1 MAGTSARS
9 TQNGARMIHHSLCA
23 PSLTRCPWL
32 TGEPDDIVAQSGQRV
47 RTRGELWQ
55 AIEAWANTPLPAGQD
70 VALYDTDPWR
80 FTTALL
86 GLWHAGHRVWLPGD
100 NLPET
105 VAHLRRH
112 HLTLLGEFVDAWV
125 PAAPVTPSRP
135 IPDLSPDH
143 DAVVLFTSGS
153 SGEPTPIF
161 RTLGQLEAE
170 VAAFERH
177 WPLAEGVVISQ
188 VSHQHTWGLT
198 AGLLRALATSHPFGL
213 EIVTWPETLAEW
225 LTRLPVSAL
234 ISSPP
239 QLSRLPESTTG
250 MPERAPGRIFSA
262 AAPLP
267 HDAAVQAEALMGSEL
282 IEIYGSSESGA
293 IAWRR
298 PCQDTTWQAL
308 DDVVLRCDGK
318 RTLLRSKR
326 LPEPEQW
333 HEQADHIELLD
344 EHPARFTLHGRAD
357 RIVKVAG
364 KRVSLEGLAH
374 HIECFAGV
382 LSARCLT
389 IDHSGGRI
397 GAIVAMTE
405 ESIAH
410 DHDTRRALI
419 SALRQHLADAFE
431 PVVLP
436 RFWRFV
442 HHLPVNAQ
450 GKLTRTMARH
460 LFDDLD
466 DRRQP
471 RWLDIES
478 PTFDQRRITLEV
490 PERLA
495 ALEGHFPG
503 RPIVPG
509 IALIHWARQQAERL
523 FGEPDRWRDMRRV
536 RFPAPLLPGD
546 RAVMTLTRQRD
557 DLNITVA
564 SHRGQ
569 HLQLRLLGVDPAA
582 GARESS

>member
-1 MAGTSARS
+1 MNAHRD
-9 TQNGARMIHHSLCA
+9 LP

-32 TGEPDDIVAQSGQRV
+32 SGADSDVVACSGQTM
-47 RTRGELWQ
+47 RTRGELRE
-55 AIEAWANTPLPAGQD
+55 AIRAWASLSLPEDRD
-70 VALYDTDPWR
+70 VALYDSDPWR
-80 FTTALL
+80 FTATLL
-86 GLWHAGHRVWLPGD
+86 GLWHAGRRVWLPGD

-105 VAHLRRH
+105 VDHLRRR
-112 HLTLLGEFVDAWV
+112 HLILLGELPEAP
-125 PAAPVTPSRP
+125 PAPPPATGFTLAST
-135 IPDLSPDH
+135 LSPDH
-143 DAVVLFTSGS
+143 NAVVLFTSGS

-161 RTLGQLEAE
+161 RTLGQLESE

-177 WPLAEGVVISQ
+177 WPLGKGVVISQ

-213 EIVTWPETLAEW
+213 SIVTWPETLAEW
-225 LTRLPVSAL
+225 LMKMPVSAL

-239 QLSRLPESTTG
+239 QLSRLPGAAIG
-250 MPERAPGRIFSA
+250 MPDHGPGRLFSA
-262 AAPLP
+262 AAPLD
-267 HDAAVQAEALMGSEL
+267 HDAAVQAERLMGSEL
-282 IEIYGSSESGA
+282 TEIYGSSESGA

-298 PCQDTTWQAL
+298 PSQDTTWQAL
-308 DDVVLRCDGK
+308 DDVRLRCDGE
-318 RTLLRSKR
+318 RTLLRSNR
-326 LPEPEQW
+326 LPDPEQW
-333 HEQADHIELLD
+333 HEQADHIHLLQT
-344 EHPARFTLHGRAD
+344 HPPRFTLHGRAD
-357 RIVKVAG
+357 RIVKVGG

-374 HIECFAGV
+374 YIEAFPGV
-382 LSARCLT
+382 LAARCLT

-397 GAIVAMTE
+397 GAVIAMARE
-405 ESIAH
+405 GIAR

-442 HHLPVNAQ
+442 ETLPVNAQ
-450 GKLTRTMARH
+450 GKLTHTMARH

-478 PTFDQRRITLEV
+478 PTPDQRRITLEI

-495 ALEGHFPG
+495 ALKGHFPE

-523 FGEPDRWRDMRRV
+523 FGARGQWRDMRRV

-546 RAVMTLTRQRD
+546 RAVMTLTRQHD
-557 DLNITVA
+557 ALNVSVT

-569 HLQLRLLGVDPAA
+569 HLQLRLLSVASATDDP
-582 GARESS
+582 RESS

>member
-1 MAGTSARS
+1 MNPSRHA
-9 TQNGARMIHHSLCA
+9 A

-32 TGEPDDIVAQSGQRV
+32 LGAANDIVALSGQKE
-47 RTRGELWQ
+47 RTRGELTQ
-55 AIEAWANTPLPAGQD
+55 AIRNWANTSLPADRD
-70 VALYDTDPWR
+70 VALYDSDPWR
-80 FTTALL
+80 FTAALL

-105 VAHLRRH
+105 VNHLRQRD
-112 HLTLLGEFVDAWV
+112 LVLLGEFPQAWM
-125 PAAPVTPSRP
+125 PPPPVSDMMPEP
-135 IPDLSPDH
+135 GLPPEQE
-143 DAVVLFTSGS
+143 AVVLFTSGS
-153 SGEPTPIF
+153 SGEPAPIF

-177 WPLAEGVVISQ
+177 WPLAQGVVISQ

-225 LTRLPVSAL
+225 LMNVPVSAL

-250 MPERAPGRIFSA
+250 MPDRAPGRIFSA

-308 DDVVLRCDGK
+308 DDVMLRCDGE
-318 RTLLRSKR
+318 RTLLRSGR

-333 HEQADHIELLD
+333 HEQADHIQLLD

-374 HIECFAGV
+374 HLKAFPGV
-382 LSARCLT
+382 LDARCLT
-389 IDHSGGRI
+389 IDHSGGRV
-397 GAIVAMTE
+397 GAVVAMSSD
-405 ESIAH
+405 SIAH
-410 DHDTRRALI
+410 DHDARRALI
-419 SALRQHLADAFE
+419 SDLRQHLARAFE

-442 HHLPVNAQ
+442 HRFPVNAQ
-450 GKLTRTMARH
+450 GKLTRAMARH

-471 RWLDIES
+471 RWLDLES
-478 PTFDQRRITLEV
+478 STPDQHQITLEI

-523 FGEPDRWRDMRRV
+523 FGKQDQWRDMRRV

-546 RAVMTLTRQRD
+546 RAVMTLSRQRG
-557 DLNITVA
+557 DLNITVT

-569 HLQLRLLGVDPAA
+569 HLQMRLLGVDPMPDH
-582 GARESS
+582 GEFS

>member
-1 MAGTSARS
+1 MTPSGDTR
-9 TQNGARMIHHSLCA
+9 
-23 PSLTRCPWL
+23 PSLINCPWL
-32 TGEPDDIVAQSGQRV
+32 EGDATDIVACSGQQA
-47 RTRGELWQ
+47 RTRGELCQ
-55 AIEAWANTPLPAGQD
+55 AITAWANTSLPAGRD
-70 VALYDTDPWR
+70 VALYDSNPWR
-80 FTTALL
+80 FTAALL

-105 VAHLRRH
+105 VTQLRQRD
-112 HLTLLGEFVDAWV
+112 LILLGELPDAP
-125 PAAPVTPSRP
+125 PAPLPVTNNTLAST
-135 IPDLSPDH
+135 LSPDQS
-143 DAVVLFTSGS
+143 AVVLFTSGS

-177 WPLAEGVVISQ
+177 WPLAEGVVVSQ

-198 AGLLRALATSHPFGL
+198 VGLLRALATSHPFGL

-225 LTRLPVSAL
+225 LTRVPVSAL
-234 ISSPP
+234 ISAPP
-239 QLSRLPESTTG
+239 QLSRLPGSSIG
-250 MPERAPGRIFSA
+250 MPDRGPARIFSA
-262 AAPLP
+262 AAPLT
-267 HDAAVQAEALMGSEL
+267 DEAAAQAEAVLGSEL

-308 DDVVLRCDGK
+308 DDVRLRCDGE
-318 RTLLRSKR
+318 RTLLRSAR
-326 LPEPEQW
+326 LPEPECW
-333 HEQADHIELLD
+333 HEQADHIRLISD
-344 EHPARFTLHGRAD
+344 HPVRFTLHGRAD
-357 RIVKVAG
+357 RIVKVGG

-374 HIECFAGV
+374 HLEAFPGV
-382 LSARCLT
+382 LAARCLT

-397 GAIVAMTE
+397 GAVIAMVPD
-405 ESIAH
+405 SIAH

-419 SALRQHLADAFE
+419 SALRQHLAGAFE

-442 HHLPVNAQ
+442 QQLPVNAQ
-450 GKLTRTMARH
+450 GKLTRAMARH

-478 PTFDQRRITLEV
+478 PEPDQHRVTLEI

-523 FGEPDRWRDMRRV
+523 FDARDQWRDMRRV
-536 RFPAPLLPGD
+536 RFPTPLLPGD
-546 RAVMTLTRQRD
+546 RAVMTLTRKPDALQV
-557 DLNITVA
+557 TVS

-569 HLQLRLLGVDPAA
+569 HLQLRLLGVTSATDN
-582 GARESS
+582 RESS

>member
-1 MAGTSARS
+1 MNQPRYGE
-9 TQNGARMIHHSLCA
+9 

-32 TGEPDDIVAQSGQRV
+32 SGEAGDIVALSGQKR
-47 RTRGELWQ
+47 RTRSELIR
-55 AIEAWANTPLPAGQD
+55 AIRGWANTRLPTGRD
-70 VALYDTDPWR
+70 VALYDSDPWR
-80 FTTALL
+80 FTAALL

-105 VAHLRRH
+105 VNHLRQRD
-112 HLTLLGEFVDAWV
+112 LVLLGEFPQAW
-125 PAAPVTPSRP
+125 APPPPVSDVMPE
-135 IPDLSPDH
+135 PDLPPEQE
-143 DAVVLFTSGS
+143 AVVLFTSGS
-153 SGEPTPIF
+153 SGEPAPIF

-177 WPLAEGVVISQ
+177 WPLTGGVVISQ

-225 LTRLPVSAL
+225 LMNVPVSAL

-250 MPERAPGRIFSA
+250 MPNRAPGRIFSA

-267 HDAAVQAEALMGSEL
+267 HEAAVQAEALMGSEL

-298 PCQDTTWQAL
+298 PCQDTAWQAL
-308 DDVVLRCDGK
+308 DDVMLHCDGE
-318 RTLLRSKR
+318 RTLLRSRR

-333 HEQADHIELLD
+333 HEQADHIRLVSD
-344 EHPARFTLHGRAD
+344 HPVRFTLHGRAD

-374 HIECFAGV
+374 HIKDFPGV
-382 LSARCLT
+382 LDARCLT

-397 GAIVAMTE
+397 GAVVAMASD
-405 ESIAH
+405 SIAH

-419 SALRQHLADAFE
+419 SDLRQHLARAFE

-442 HHLPVNAQ
+442 HRFPVNAQ
-450 GKLTRTMARH
+450 GKLTRAMARH

-471 RWLDIES
+471 RWLDLES
-478 PTFDQRRITLEV
+478 ATPDQHRIALEI

-523 FGEPDRWRDMRRV
+523 FGEQDQWRDMRRL

-546 RAVMTLTRQRD
+546 RAVMTLSRQRG

-569 HLQLRLLGVDPAA
+569 HLQMRLLGVDPMPDH
-582 GARESS
+582 GESS

>member
-1 MAGTSARS
+1 MSAHPLS
-9 TQNGARMIHHSLCA
+9 A

-32 TGEPDDIVAQSGQRV
+32 SGEATDIVARSGQQR
-47 RTRGELWQ
+47 RTRGELCD
-55 AIEAWANTPLPAGQD
+55 AIRAWANLPLPPD
-70 VALYDTDPWR
+70 REVALYDSDPWR
-80 FTTALL
+80 FTAALL
-86 GLWHAGHRVWLPGD
+86 GLWHAGRRVWLPGD
-100 NLPET
+100 ALSET
-105 VAHLRRH
+105 VAQLRRR
-112 HLTLLGEFVDAWV
+112 HLVLLGELPGARPTPPPDAHV
-125 PAAPVTPSRP
+125 TLAPE
-135 IPDLSPDH
+135 LSPEQ

-153 SGEPTPIF
+153 SGEPTPIH

-225 LTRLPVSAL
+225 LSNVPVSAL

-239 QLSRLPESTTG
+239 QLSRLPGSTIG
-250 MPERAPGRIFSA
+250 MPSRGPGRIFSA
-262 AAPLP
+262 AAPL
-267 HDAAVQAEALMGSEL
+267 DEKAAAQAETVLGSEL

-298 PCQDTTWQAL
+298 TGQDTIWQAL
-308 DDVVLRCDGK
+308 DDVRLRSDGA
-318 RTLLRSKR
+318 RTLLQSER
-326 LPEPEQW
+326 LPRPEQW
-333 HEQADHIELLD
+333 HEQADHIQLLS
-344 EHPARFTLHGRAD
+344 EHPVRFTLHGRAD

-374 HIECFAGV
+374 HIEAFPGV
-382 LSARCLT
+382 LAARCLT

-397 GAIVAMTE
+397 GAVIAMAHDA
-405 ESIAH
+405 IAH
-410 DHDTRRALI
+410 DHDTRRRLI
-419 SALRQHLADAFE
+419 SDLRAHLAGAFE

-442 HHLPVNAQ
+442 DRLPVNAQ
-450 GKLTRTMARH
+450 GKLTRAMARH

-478 PTFDQRRITLEV
+478 PDPDQRRITLEI

-523 FGEPDRWRDMRRV
+523 FDAPDRWRDMRRV

-546 RAVMTLTRQRD
+546 RAVMTLSRQHD
-557 DLNITVA
+557 ALTVSVR

-569 HLQLRLLGVDPAA
+569 HLQLRLLGVDPATEP
-582 GARESS
+582 RESS

>member
-1 MAGTSARS
+1 MSAYPLS
-9 TQNGARMIHHSLCA
+9 A

-32 TGEPDDIVAQSGQRV
+32 SGEATDIVACSGQQR
-47 RTRGELWQ
+47 RTRGELCE
-55 AIEAWANTPLPAGQD
+55 AIRAWANLPLPPDQE
-70 VALYDTDPWR
+70 VALYDSDPWR
-80 FTTALL
+80 FTAALL
-86 GLWHAGHRVWLPGD
+86 GLWHAGRRVWLPGD
-100 NLPET
+100 ALPET
-105 VAHLRRH
+105 VAQLRRR
-112 HLTLLGEFVDAWV
+112 HLVLLGELPGAR
-125 PAAPVTPSRP
+125 PTPSPSAAAQAP
-135 IPDLSPDH
+135 IPQLSPNQ

-225 LTRLPVSAL
+225 LMKVPVSAL

-239 QLSRLPESTTG
+239 QLSRLPG
-250 MPERAPGRIFSA
+250 AAIDRPPRRPGRLFSA
-262 AAPLP
+262 AAPL
-267 HDAAVQAEALMGSEL
+267 DEAAAAHAETLMGSEL

-298 PCQDTTWQAL
+298 PCHDTTWQAL
-308 DDVVLRCDGK
+308 DDVALRCDGA
-318 RTLLRSKR
+318 RTLLRSAR
-326 LPEPEQW
+326 LPEPERW
-333 HEQADHIELLD
+333 HEQADHIHLLD
-344 EHPARFTLHGRAD
+344 EHPTRFILHGRAD
-357 RIVKVAG
+357 RIVKVGG

-374 HIECFAGV
+374 HIEAFPGV
-382 LSARCLT
+382 VAARCLT

-397 GAIVAMTE
+397 GAVIAMTQDA
-405 ESIAH
+405 IAH

-419 SALRQHLADAFE
+419 SALRRHLADAFE

-442 HHLPVNAQ
+442 EQLPVNAQ

-471 RWLDIES
+471 RWLDTES
-478 PTFDQRRITLEV
+478 PTPDQRRITLEI

-523 FGEPDRWRDMRRV
+523 FKGSDQWRDMRRV

-546 RAVMTLTRQRD
+546 RAVMTLSRQHD
-557 DLNITVA
+557 ALTVSVS

-569 HLQLRLLGVDPAA
+569 HLQLRLLGAA
-582 GARESS
+582 TDAGEVS